1 MTLTKRALAGS
12 LAALAA
18 GCATTPQTPGV
29 PADRMPGDGA
39 TCSADGTE
47 EFVGQRA
54 TTETGTAIRTRTGA
68 EIFQWVPEGSAVTM
82 DYRENRVRVSYDRA
96 MTITTIA
103 CG

>member
-1 MTLTKRALAGS
+1 MTLTRFALAGS

-29 PADRMPGDGA
+29 PVDRMPGDGA

-47 EFVGQRA
+47 QFVGQRA

-82 DYRENRVRVSYDRA
+82 DYREDRVNIETDADNRV
-96 MTITTIA
+96 IA
-103 CG
+103 VRCG